1 MKTAIVTLVGDFNY
15 GNRLQNYALQEIL
28 KSMGANVTTIDNPPS
43 SLMNRIKERLFER
56 INGKWRIKS
65 KADLM
70 REKNLRRFTHKYIS
84 MSPSSCISEDYDY
97 FIVGSDQVWNPS
109 FWGTNTECYSARR
122 YLLRDVS
129 PQKRISYAASF
140 GVEELN
146 DLWTPVFQ
154 KELSIFKAISVREAS
169 GVDMIRNTC
178 GRDAALVLDPT
189 LVLPREKWTQ
199 LAVKVQEQPYIL
211 LFHLGNMSEQQ
222 QEYIERLAR
231 EHNYKVIDMTN
242 KKDPYYQCSP
252 EEFLGLIKNARM
264 VFTDSFHA
272 TVFSI
277 IFHTPFLSL
286 SRSQKNY
293 CKMSSRLETLL
304 SVVQMEDRFNNMDI
318 KDPFACSFEGVDELI
333 DARKYD
339 CTKYLRNALGL

>member
-28 KSMGANVTTIDNPPS
+28 KSIGVDVTTIDNPPS
-43 SLMNRIKERLFER
+43 SLKNKIKERFFER

-70 REKNLRRFTHKYIS
+70 REKNLRSFTHKYIS
-84 MSPSSCISEDYDY
+84 VSPSSYKSEDYDY

-109 FWGTNTECYSARR
+109 FWGTNTECYSAKR
-122 YLLRDVS
+122 YLLRDVA

-154 KELSIFKAISVREAS
+154 KELSKYKAISVREAS
-169 GVDMIRNTC
+169 GVDIIRNTC

-189 LVLPREKWTQ
+189 IVLSREKWAQ
-199 LAVKVQEQPYIL
+199 LAVNVQEQPYIL
-211 LFHLGNMSEQQ
+211 LFHLGDMSNQQ
-222 QEYIERLAR
+222 QEYVKKLAR

-242 KKDPYYQCSP
+242 KKDSYYQCSP

-286 SRSQKNY
+286 SRTQKNY

-304 SVVQMEDRFNNMDI
+304 SVVRMEDRFNNMDI
-318 KDPFACSFEGVDELI
+318 TDPFVCSFDGVDELI
-333 DARKYD
+333 DAKKDD

>member
-28 KSMGANVTTIDNPPS
+28 KSIGVDVTTIDNPPS
-43 SLMNRIKERLFER
+43 SLKNKIKERLFER

-84 MSPSSCISEDYDY
+84 MSPSSYISEDYDY

-122 YLLRDVS
+122 YLLRDIS

-140 GVEELN
+140 GVEKLN
-146 DLWTPVFQ
+146 DLWAPVFQ
-154 KELSIFKAISVREAS
+154 KELSMFKAISVREAS

-178 GRDAALVLDPT
+178 GRDVALVLDPT

-199 LAVKVQEQPYIL
+199 LAVNVQEQPYIL
-211 LFHLGNMSEQQ
+211 LFHLGDMSDQQ

-252 EEFLGLIKNARM
+252 EEFLGLIMNARM

-277 IFHTPFLSL
+277 IFHTPFLSI

-304 SVVQMEDRFNNMDI
+304 SVVQMENRFNNMDI

-333 DARKYD
+333 DAKKYD

>member
-43 SLMNRIKERLFER
+43 SLMNRIKERFFER
-56 INGKWRIKS
+56 INGKWHIKA
-65 KADLM
+65 KADLV
-70 REKNLRRFTHKYIS
+70 REKNLRKFTHKYIS

-199 LAVKVQEQPYIL
+199 LAVNVQEQPYIL

>member
-199 LAVKVQEQPYIL
+199 LAVNVQEQPYIL